1 MSEHFEEKS
10 FAFRAIF
17 WRSFFSFSFENLQ
30 QKIKFVIKELNKLIL
45 FFPLFVIYVQ
55 RNYVISDFVS
65 IKLMHNK
72 LV

>member
-1 MSEHFEEKS
+1 MKKNPSRFVRYFEGV
-10 FAFRAIF
+10 FFLFRLEIYK
-17 WRSFFSFSFENLQ
+17 

-45 FFPLFVIYVQ
+45 FFALFVIYVQ